1 MSRKFTNEL
10 FRILAGLDTLE
21 KVSDFLE
28 GLLTPK
34 ELLEIP
40 MRLQIVKMLKSG
52 MSQREI
58 ADKLGVGIATVSRGS
73 AELRKG
79 SFKNIEN

>member
-1 MSRKFTNEL
+1 MNKKHVEELVEVLIEMSTK
-10 FRILAGLDTLE
+10 E
-21 KVSDFLE
+21 KMKAFLE

-34 ELLEIP
+34 ELSEIP
-40 MRLQIVKMLKSG
+40 TRLQIVKMLKRG

-73 AELRKG
+73 AELKKG
-79 SFKNIEN
+79 SFKDIGD